1 MTESPDWSSAFLAV
15 SFLLGE
21 PNDAAEAALGD
32 RGSAQ
37 AAALARVLRSSP
49 REVRAQA
56 VARVAAGLLANL
68 EKARLA

>member
-21 PNDAAEAALGD
+21 PNDASEAALGD
-32 RGSAQ
+32 EGSAQ
-37 AAALARVLRSSP
+37 AVTLAKVLRSSS
-49 REVRAQA
+49 REARAQA
-56 VARVAAGLLANL
+56 VARVAAGLLVDI